1 MPMMNYDNTEPDL
14 LLPEPP
20 SMKTK
25 YLTCFMIIW
34 ILTAVIIILV
44 INHEYQ
50 LFKRSSGDGNARIC
64 LSNTKSLGAAFLM
77 YMADN
82 DDRMPPGDNWLG
94 EIDPYIRSKAILKCP
109 SASTSDPC
117 YAFNSKLGK
126 VKVSD
131 INAPDSTVMIF
142 ESIPG
147 MNQCGG
153 KELLPS
159 PPRHLEGHS
168 IAFMDGHARSVK
180 PQEIDLLIWDV
191 KTIVK

>member
-1 MPMMNYDNTEPDL
+1 MNADGNAEPNG
-14 LLPEPP
+14 PE
-20 SMKTK
+20 SS
-25 YLTCFMIIW
+25 
-34 ILTAVIIILV
+34 LTAKPVSLIGIVIGVVIIIVVAAVLV
-44 INHEYQ
+44 PV
-50 LFKRSSGDGNARIC
+50 LTPARDDHSTGTTANC

-94 EIDPYIRSKAILKCP
+94 EVDPYIRSKAILKCP

-131 INAPDSTVMIF
+131 INASDSTVMIF

-159 PPRHLEGHS
+159 PPRHPKGHS
-168 IAFMDGHARSVK
+168 IAFADGHVK
-180 PQEIDLLIWDV
+180 MIGTEGVDALIW
-191 KTIVK
+191 